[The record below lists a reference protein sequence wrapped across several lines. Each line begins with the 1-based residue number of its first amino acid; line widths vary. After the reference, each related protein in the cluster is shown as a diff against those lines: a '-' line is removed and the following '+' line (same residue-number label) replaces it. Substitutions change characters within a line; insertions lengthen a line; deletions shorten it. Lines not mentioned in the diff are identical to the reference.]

1 MIYLLNTQSKSD
13 TRMERASP
21 DIAELEE
28 EARQRAVHYVVNL
41 LKRPEQL
48 EQLPGMI
55 LRTARKKA
63 SIDAMLNTAMTGQTE
78 GISSGLSN
86 LQRSLALVKEIRT
99 DAAEVFL
106 DRDSSGVVS
115 ASSITCLLLNRH

>member
-1 MIYLLNTQSKSD
+1 MDQ
-13 TRMERASP
+13 AST
-21 DIAELEE
+21 DSSGAHKKKVSLCELEE

-86 LQRSLALVKEIRT
+86 LQRSLASVREIRT
-99 DAAEVFL
+99 DTAEVFL
-106 DRDSSGVVS
+106 DKESNGVVS
-115 ASSITCLLLNRH
+115 S